1 MTDAKKV
8 SILEQLL
15 DERDK
20 QIRELQQQN
29 AELEAILDWY
39 SVLDDD
45 VQELKSLISEARQ
58 LNSELTDVRNEQLQ
72 IKKEFR
78 REIGTLFRKQKK

>member
-15 DERDK
+15 DDRDK

-29 AELEAILDWY
+29 AELEAIIEGY

-45 VQELKSLISEARQ
+45 VQELKTLIKEARK
-58 LNSELTDVRNEQLQ
+58 LNSELTEVKNEQVQ
-72 IKKEFR
+72 IKTEFN
-78 REIGTLFRKQKK
+78 REMGSLFRKR

>member
-29 AELEAILDWY
+29 AELEAILESY

-58 LNSELTDVRNEQLQ
+58 LNSELTDIRNEQSQ
-72 IKKEFR
+72 IKREFR
-78 REIGTLFRKQKK
+78 REMGRRFRG